1 MRENKFSVSD
11 VGSGL
16 AIPRGFGVRQ
26 SSVAL
31 AAPGLRGKSGRG
43 LPQSKT
49 LARGLIAPICLMDN
63 FTRGRRSAT
72 VLKASRSN
80 AVGKMR
86 ANLKLDALR
95 LVLRTQPRSGAILPL
110 CGGRV
115 LE

>member
-1 MRENKFSVSD
+1 M
-11 VGSGL
+11 
-16 AIPRGFGVRQ
+16 RQ
-26 SSVAL
+26 SS
-31 AAPGLRGKSGRG
+31 AAFTSPGLRGKSGRG

-49 LARGLIAPICLMDN
+49 LARGLVAPIRLVDI

-86 ANLKLDALR
+86 ANLKLDVLR

-110 CGGRV
+110 RGGRV